1 MCVRIFK
8 ELKRKAMVFI
18 MNSKILATV
27 NGVAITEAEVD
38 AMVAALLQHGQ
49 NVNNEQGR
57 KMVLEQ
63 LISKKLLLLDAQKN
77 LYEYD
82 SEFKKELEMVKSD
95 LLVNFTMKKTME
107 KVSIKDEEVKEY
119 FEKNKEMFV
128 EGEKVGASHILV
140 ESEEKANELL
150 SKINSK
156 EVSFEDCARENST
169 CPSCENG
176 GNLGEFTRGQMV
188 PEFDEACFSME
199 VGEIKGPVKTQF
211 GYHLIK
217 LNSKTEAKP
226 MEFDAIKDQ
235 LKGSLLQEKQQEA
248 YKSKINQLQIL
259 YPVDR
264 F

>member
-1 MCVRIFK
+1 
-8 ELKRKAMVFI
+8 
-18 MNSKILATV
+18 MNSKVLATV
-27 NGVAITEAEVD
+27 NGVAIKESDVD
-38 AMVAALLQHGQ
+38 VMVAAFAQHGQ
-49 NVNNEQGR
+49 NMNNEQGR

-77 LYEYD
+77 LFEYD
-82 SEFKKELEMVKSD
+82 PEFKKELEMVKND
-95 LLVNFTMKKTME
+95 LLVNFVMKKTME
-107 KVSIKDEEVKEY
+107 KVSVTDAEVKEY
-119 FEKNKEMFV
+119 YEKNKENLV

-140 ESEEKANELL
+140 DNEEKAKEILE
-150 SKINSK
+150 KINNK
-156 EVSFEDCARENST
+156 EISFEDAARAESS
-169 CPSCENG
+169 CPSNENG

-226 MEFDAIKDQ
+226 MEFDAIKEQ

-248 YKSKINQLQIL
+248 YRSKLNQLQIL

-264 F
+264 Y

>member
-1 MCVRIFK
+1 
-8 ELKRKAMVFI
+8 

-38 AMVAALLQHGQ
+38 AMVAALMQHGQ

-77 LYEYD
+77 LFEYD
-82 SEFKKELEMVKSD
+82 PEFKKELEMVKND

-107 KVSIKDEEVKEY
+107 KISVKDDEVKEY
-119 FEKNKEMFV
+119 FEKNKEMFID
-128 EGEKVGASHILV
+128 GEKVGASHILV
-140 ESEEKANELL
+140 DSEEKANELL
-150 SKINSK
+150 AKINAK
-156 EVSFEDCARENST
+156 EVSFEDAARENST
-169 CPSCENG
+169 CPSSENG

-188 PEFDEACFSME
+188 PEFDEACFAME
-199 VGEIKGPVKTQF
+199 VGQVKGPVKTQF
-211 GYHLIK
+211 GFHLIK

-226 MEFDAIKDQ
+226 MEFDTIKEQ
-235 LKGSLLQEKQQEA
+235 LKTSMLQEKQQEA

>member
-1 MCVRIFK
+1 
-8 ELKRKAMVFI
+8 
-18 MNSKILATV
+18 MNSKVLATV

-38 AMVAALLQHGQ
+38 SMVVSLMQHGQ

-77 LYEYD
+77 LFEYD
-82 SEFKKELEMVKSD
+82 PEFKKELEMVKND
-95 LLVNFTMKKTME
+95 LLVNFTMKKALE
-107 KVSIKDEEVKEY
+107 KVTVKDEEVKEY
-119 FEKNKEMFV
+119 FDKNKEMFV

-140 ESEEKANELL
+140 DSEEKANDLIA
-150 SKINSK
+150 KINAK
-156 EVSFEDCARENST
+156 EVSFEDCARENSS
-169 CPSCENG
+169 CPSSENG
-176 GNLGEFTRGQMV
+176 GNLGEFTKGQMV

-199 VGEIKGPVKTQF
+199 VGEVRGPVKTQF
-211 GYHLIK
+211 GFHIIK
-217 LNSKTEAKP
+217 LNSKSEAKP
-226 MEFDAIKDQ
+226 VEFDTVKEQ
-235 LKGSLLQEKQQEA
+235 LKVSLIQEKQQEA

>member
-1 MCVRIFK
+1 MSG
-8 ELKRKAMVFI
+8 RKAKEYI

-27 NGVAITEAEVD
+27 NGVAITEAEVE
-38 AMVAALLQHGQ
+38 AMVAAFMQHGQ

-77 LYEYD
+77 LFEYD
-82 SEFKKELEMVKSD
+82 PEFKKELEAVKSD
-95 LLVNFTMKKTME
+95 LLVNFTMKKVLE
-107 KVSIKDEEVKEY
+107 KVTVKDEDVKEY
-119 FEKNKEMFV
+119 YENNKEMFV
-128 EGEKVGASHILV
+128 DGEKVGASHILV
-140 ESEEKANELL
+140 DSEEKANEILA
-150 SKINSK
+150 KINAK
-156 EVSFEDCARENST
+156 EISFEDAARENST
-169 CPSCENG
+169 CPSKDNG

-199 VGEIKGPVKTQF
+199 VGEVKGPVQTQF
-211 GYHLIK
+211 GFHLIK
-217 LNSKTEAKP
+217 LNSKSEAKP

-248 YKSKINQLQIL
+248 YKSKINQLQIMF
-259 YPVDR
+259 PVDR

>member
-1 MCVRIFK
+1 
-8 ELKRKAMVFI
+8 
-18 MNSKILATV
+18 MNSKVLATV
-27 NGVAITEAEVD
+27 NGVAIKESDVD
-38 AMVAALLQHGQ
+38 VMVAAFAQHGQ
-49 NVNNEQGR
+49 NMNNEQGR

-77 LYEYD
+77 LFEYD
-82 SEFKKELEMVKSD
+82 PEFKKELEMVKND
-95 LLVNFTMKKTME
+95 LLVNFVMKKTME
-107 KVSIKDEEVKEY
+107 KVSVTDAEVKEY
-119 FEKNKEMFV
+119 YEKNKENLV

-140 ESEEKANELL
+140 DNEEKAKEILE
-150 SKINSK
+150 KINNK
-156 EVSFEDCARENST
+156 EVSFEDAARAESS
-169 CPSCENG
+169 CPSNENG

-226 MEFDAIKDQ
+226 MEFDAIKEQ

-248 YKSKINQLQIL
+248 YRSKLNQLQIL

-264 F
+264 Y

>member
-1 MCVRIFK
+1 
-8 ELKRKAMVFI
+8 

-38 AMVAALLQHGQ
+38 AMVAAFMQHGQ

-77 LYEYD
+77 LFEYD
-82 SEFKKELEMVKSD
+82 PEFKKELEMVKND
-95 LLVNFTMKKTME
+95 LLVNFAMKKALE
-107 KVSIKDEEVKEY
+107 KVAVKDEDIKEY

-128 EGEKVGASHILV
+128 EGESVGASHILV
-140 ESEEKANELL
+140 DSEEKAKELL
-150 SKINSK
+150 EKINNK
-156 EVSFEDCARENST
+156 EVSFEDAARENST
-169 CPSCENG
+169 CPSSETG
-176 GNLGEFTRGQMV
+176 GSLGEFTRGQMV

-211 GYHLIK
+211 GFHLIK
-217 LNSKTEAKP
+217 LTSKKEAKP
-226 MEFDAIKDQ
+226 MEFDAVKDN
-235 LKGSLLQEKQQEA
+235 LKASMLQEKQQEA

>member
-1 MCVRIFK
+1 M
-8 ELKRKAMVFI
+8 
-18 MNSKILATV
+18 MNSKILASV
-27 NGVAITEAEVD
+27 NGNPITEADVE
-38 AMVAALLQHGQ
+38 AMVAAFMQHGQ

-77 LYEYD
+77 LFEYD
-82 SEFKKELEMVKSD
+82 AEFKKELEMVKND
-95 LLVNFTMKKTME
+95 LLVNFVMKKTME
-107 KVSIKDEEVKEY
+107 KVNVTDDEVKEY
-119 FEKNKEMFV
+119 YEKNKENLV

-140 ESEEKANELL
+140 DSEEKANELL
-150 SKINSK
+150 AKINGK
-156 EVSFEDCARENST
+156 EVSFEDAARAESS
-169 CPSCENG
+169 CPSSENG

-188 PEFDEACFSME
+188 PEFDEACFSMS

-217 LNSKTEAKP
+217 LNSKSEAKP

-235 LKGSLLQEKQQEA
+235 LKGSLLQEKQQDA
-248 YKSKINQLQIL
+248 YKSKLNQLQIL

>member
-1 MCVRIFK
+1 M
-8 ELKRKAMVFI
+8 
-18 MNSKILATV
+18 MNSKTLATV
-27 NGVAITEAEVD
+27 NGVAITEADVD
-38 AMVAALLQHGQ
+38 AMVVALMQHGQ

-82 SEFKKELEMVKSD
+82 HEFKKELEMVKND

-107 KVSIKDEEVKEY
+107 KIDVKDDEVKEY
-119 FEKNKEMFV
+119 YEKNKDSFV

-140 ESEEKANELL
+140 DTEDKANQLL
-150 SKINSK
+150 EKINGK
-156 EVSFEDCARENST
+156 EISFEDAARAEST
-169 CPSCENG
+169 CPSSENG

-188 PEFDEACFSME
+188 PEFDEACFSMKI
-199 VGEIKGPVKTQF
+199 GEIKGPVKTQF

-217 LNSKTEAKP
+217 LNSKIEPKS
-226 MEFDAIKDQ
+226 MEFDAIKSQ

-248 YKSKINQLQIL
+248 YRSKLNQLQIL

>member
-1 MCVRIFK
+1 
-8 ELKRKAMVFI
+8 
-18 MNSKILATV
+18 MNSKVLATV
-27 NGVAITEAEVD
+27 NGVAIRESDVE
-38 AMVAALLQHGQ
+38 AMVAALMQHGQ

-77 LYEYD
+77 LFEYD
-82 SEFKKELEMVKSD
+82 PEFKKELEMVKND
-95 LLVNFTMKKTME
+95 LLVNFVMKKTME
-107 KVSIKDEEVKEY
+107 KVNVTDAEVKEY
-119 FEKNKEMFV
+119 YEKNKESLV

-140 ESEEKANELL
+140 DSEEKANELL
-150 SKINSK
+150 VKINNK
-156 EVSFEDCARENST
+156 EISFEDAARAESS
-169 CPSCENG
+169 CPSSETG

-188 PEFDEACFSME
+188 PEFDEACFSMS

-217 LNSKTEAKP
+217 LNSKAEAKP

-235 LKGSLLQEKQQEA
+235 LKGSLLQEKQQDA
-248 YKSKINQLQIL
+248 YKSKLNQLQIL

-264 F
+264 Y

>member
-1 MCVRIFK
+1 
-8 ELKRKAMVFI
+8 

-38 AMVAALLQHGQ
+38 AMVAAFMQHGQ

-77 LYEYD
+77 LFEYD
-82 SEFKKELEMVKSD
+82 PEFKAELEMVKSD
-95 LLVNFTMKKTME
+95 LLVNFTMKKALE
-107 KVSIKDEEVKEY
+107 KVAVTDDEAKDY
-119 FEKNKEMFV
+119 YEKNKENFV
-128 EGEKVGASHILV
+128 TGEAVSASHILV
-140 ESEEKANELL
+140 DSEEKANEILA
-150 SKINSK
+150 KINNN
-156 EVSFEDCARENST
+156 EISFEDAARAESS
-169 CPSCENG
+169 CPSKENG

-188 PEFDEACFSME
+188 PEFDEACFTME
-199 VGEIKGPVKTQF
+199 VGETRGPVKTQF

-217 LNSKTEAKP
+217 LNSKKESSTIDFEN
-226 MEFDAIKDQ
+226 IKEQ
-235 LKGSLLQEKQQEA
+235 LKANLLQQKQQEA
-248 YKSKINQLQIL
+248 YQSKINQLQIL

>member
-1 MCVRIFK
+1 
-8 ELKRKAMVFI
+8 
-18 MNSKILATV
+18 MNSKVLATV
-27 NGVAITEAEVD
+27 NGVAIKESDVD
-38 AMVAALLQHGQ
+38 VMVAAFAQHGQ
-49 NVNNEQGR
+49 NMNNEQGR

-77 LYEYD
+77 LFEYD
-82 SEFKKELEMVKSD
+82 PEFKKELEMVKND
-95 LLVNFTMKKTME
+95 LLVNFVMKKTME
-107 KVSIKDEEVKEY
+107 KVSVTDAEVKEY
-119 FEKNKEMFV
+119 YEKNKENLV

-140 ESEEKANELL
+140 DNEEKAKEILE
-150 SKINSK
+150 KINNK
-156 EVSFEDCARENST
+156 EVSFEDAARAESS
-169 CPSCENG
+169 CPSNENG

-226 MEFDAIKDQ
+226 MGFDAIKEQ

-248 YKSKINQLQIL
+248 YRSKLNQLQIL

-264 F
+264 Y

>member
-1 MCVRIFK
+1 M
-8 ELKRKAMVFI
+8 MD
-18 MNSKILATV
+18 SKILATV

-38 AMVAALLQHGQ
+38 AMVAALMQHGQ

-77 LYEYD
+77 LFEYD
-82 SEFKKELEMVKSD
+82 PEFKKELEMVKND
-95 LLVNFTMKKTME
+95 LLVNFTMKKALE
-107 KVSIKDEEVKEY
+107 KVAVKDEEVKEY

-128 EGEKVGASHILV
+128 DDEKVGASHILV
-140 ESEEKANELL
+140 DSEEKANEILA
-150 SKINSK
+150 KINAK
-156 EVSFEDCARENST
+156 EVSFEDAARENSS
-169 CPSCENG
+169 CPSSENG

-188 PEFDEACFSME
+188 PEFDEACFAME
-199 VGEIKGPVKTQF
+199 VGEVKGPVKTQF
-211 GYHLIK
+211 GFHLIK

-226 MEFDAIKDQ
+226 MEFDAIKEQ
-235 LKGSLLQEKQQEA
+235 LKGSMLQEKQQEA

>member
-1 MCVRIFK
+1 MPPGKVID
-8 ELKRKAMVFI
+8 
-18 MNSKILATV
+18 MNIGKTLATV
-27 NGVAITEAEVD
+27 GGAAISEADVEQ
-38 AMVAALLQHGQ
+38 MVAALLQHGQ
-49 NVNNEQGR
+49 NVNNDQGR

-77 LYEYD
+77 LFEYD
-82 SEFKKELEMVKSD
+82 PEFKKELEAVKND
-95 LLVNFTMKKTME
+95 LLVNFTMKKTLE
-107 KVSIKDEEVKEY
+107 KVTVSEAEVKEY
-119 FEKNKEMFV
+119 YEKNKQNLV

-140 ESEEKANELL
+140 ADEGKAKEILEKIDA
-150 SKINSK
+150 K
-156 EVSFEDCARENST
+156 EISFEDAARAESS
-169 CPSCENG
+169 CPSAENG

-217 LNSKTEAKP
+217 LNSKSESKELA
-226 MEFDAIKDQ
+226 FDDVKEQIK
-235 LKGSLLQEKQQEA
+235 SNLLGQKQQEA
-248 YKSKINQLQIL
+248 YTSKINQLKIL

>member
-1 MCVRIFK
+1 
-8 ELKRKAMVFI
+8 
-18 MNSKILATV
+18 MNSKILASV
-27 NGVAITEAEVD
+27 NGVAITEAEVE
-38 AMVAALLQHGQ
+38 AMVVAFMQHGQ

-82 SEFKKELEMVKSD
+82 PEFKKELEMVKAD
-95 LLVNFTMKKTME
+95 LLVNFTMKKAME
-107 KVSIKDEEVKEY
+107 KIDVKDEEVKEY
-119 FEKNKEMFV
+119 YEKNKDTFV
-128 EGEKVGASHILV
+128 EGEKVSASHILV
-140 ESEEKANELL
+140 DSEEKANEILA
-150 SKINSK
+150 KITAK
-156 EVSFEDCARENST
+156 EVSFEDAARENST
-169 CPSCENG
+169 CPSSENG

-188 PEFDEACFSME
+188 PEFDEACFNME

-217 LNSKTEAKP
+217 LNSKSESKP
-226 MEFDAIKDQ
+226 MEFEVIKEQ
-235 LKGSLLQEKQQEA
+235 LKGSMLQEKQQEA
-248 YKSKINQLQIL
+248 YKSKINQLQIM